1 MRIIRI
7 ASRHPLPAIGL
18 AALVAILSI
27 ISIRA
32 IAPGASVAQTAAVEA
47 EPAIQPATVLD
58 DGRFTMWDPGEY
70 APQGEKTTQL
80 VPASTPQPKA
90 EDWAQLSSLNLAL
103 STSTQEYSQAL
114 EMPAPA
120 GFDKAM
126 NPFER
131 QQALRGASVERTSF
145 QGSSGPPPIRIGV
158 GGGMGGGRCD

>member
-7 ASRHPLPAIGL
+7 ARRHPLPAIGL
-18 AALVAILSI
+18 AVLVAVLSI
-27 ISIRA
+27 VSIRMFT
-32 IAPGASVAQTAAVEA
+32 PETSVAQFAAVQE
-47 EPAIQPATVLD
+47 EPVIQPAMVLD

-70 APQGEKTTQL
+70 APQGEKTTEQMPL
-80 VPASTPQPKA
+80 TNPEPDA

-103 STSTQEYSQAL
+103 STTTQEYSQAL

-145 QGSSGPPPIRIGV
+145 QGSAGPPPIRIGG